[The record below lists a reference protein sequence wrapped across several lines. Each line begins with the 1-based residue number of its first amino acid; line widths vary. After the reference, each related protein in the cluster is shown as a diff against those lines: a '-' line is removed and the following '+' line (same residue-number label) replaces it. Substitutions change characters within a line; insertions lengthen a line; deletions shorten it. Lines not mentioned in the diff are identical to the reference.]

1 MKAITI
7 RGLDPEVAEKLKES
21 AYLQNKSVNRF
32 LLEMINKELGFENEQ
47 KHSKRY
53 NDLDE
58 LFGKW
63 SEEEFQK
70 ISDKIDQNRQIDSEL
85 WS

>member
-7 RGLDPEVAEKLKES
+7 RGLDPEVAERLKER

-32 LLEMINKELGFENEQ
+32 LLEMINKELGLENEQ
-47 KHSKRY
+47 KYSKRY
-53 NDLDE
+53 YDLDE

-70 ISDKIDQNRQIDSEL
+70 ISNKIDQSRQIDSEL
-85 WS
+85 WP